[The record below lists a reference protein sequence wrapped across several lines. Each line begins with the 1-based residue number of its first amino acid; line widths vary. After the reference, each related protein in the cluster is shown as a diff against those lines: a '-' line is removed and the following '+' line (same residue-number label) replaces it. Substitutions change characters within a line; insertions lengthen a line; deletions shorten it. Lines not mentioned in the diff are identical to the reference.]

1 MLTNPG
7 VNTGA
12 IALRARPLKQPPRK
26 GYNTTVVC
34 AQSGGNQNFK
44 YVWLGLVDIR
54 AEQPKDWTAVHAVNA
69 SAFPTPAEANLVDTL
84 RQEAEPIVSIVAE
97 EKGRVVGHIMFS
109 PVTLSGHPHLKI
121 MGLAPLAVLPENQ
134 RKGIGSG
141 LAEAG
146 LQRCRELGFGAVVVL
161 GHREYLVDTLRQ
173 EAEPIVSIV
182 AEEKGRVVGHIMFSP
197 VTLSGHP
204 HLKIMGLAP
213 LAVLPEN
220 QRKGIGSGLA
230 EAGLQRCRELG
241 FGAVVVLGHRE
252 YYPRFGFVPSQHFGI
267 GCEYEV
273 PQETFMVVELEHGLL
288 NGVSGTIEYHEAF
301 RDF

>member
-161 GHREYLVDTLRQ
+161 GHREY
-173 EAEPIVSIV
+173 
-182 AEEKGRVVGHIMFSP
+182 
-197 VTLSGHP
+197 
-204 HLKIMGLAP
+204 
-213 LAVLPEN
+213 
-220 QRKGIGSGLA
+220 
-230 EAGLQRCRELG
+230 
-241 FGAVVVLGHRE
+241 
-252 YYPRFGFVPSQHFGI
+252 YPRFGFVPSQHFGI